1 MNNTHQTNYPQVLK
15 VEDIQKILKIGR
27 RQAYELVHSNTFR
40 TIRIGKSIRI
50 PTKSF
55 FDWINEQS
63 A

>member
-15 VEDIQKILKIGR
+15 VEDIQNTKNWPT
-27 RQAYELVHSNTFR
+27 QAYELVHSNTFR

-55 FDWINEQS
+55 F
-63 A
+63 